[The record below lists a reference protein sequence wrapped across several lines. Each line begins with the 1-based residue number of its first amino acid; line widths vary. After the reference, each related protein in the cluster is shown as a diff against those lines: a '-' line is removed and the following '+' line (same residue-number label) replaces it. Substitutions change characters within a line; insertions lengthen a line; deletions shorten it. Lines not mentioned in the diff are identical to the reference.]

1 MGITD
6 FNYDYSNN
14 LLNKA
19 SNEQKPVFF
28 TIQL

>member
-6 FNYDYSNN
+6 FNYDYLNN
-14 LLNKA
+14 LLYKA

>member
-6 FNYDYSNN
+6 FNYDYLNN
-14 LLNKA
+14 HLNKA